1 LTRPAVW
8 SRAAILDDAA
18 KAPLTVRDLRRC
30 RHVTKTHSVSVD
42 EHAGTSLQAKSYR
55 DEDENVDLIIVS
67 DGASTIVAVP
77 KAAAR
82 QGLGAGDLDCLA
94 KCIKIDDL
102 EARLNC
108 ILACPASTGFEIF
121 VRAEQRL

>member
-1 LTRPAVW
+1 
-8 SRAAILDDAA
+8 
-18 KAPLTVRDLRRC
+18 
-30 RHVTKTHSVSVD
+30 VTKTHSVSVD
-42 EHAGTSLQAKSYR
+42 DRAGTSLQTKSYL

-67 DGASTIVAVP
+67 DGASTIVALP
-77 KAAAR
+77 KEAAGR
-82 QGLGAGDLDCLA
+82 QAGLGIDDLDCLA